1 MISTTSSL
9 EFDNEIDAE
18 IVDLNPLKGE
28 SRRRT
33 NEDDGIEIGVM
44 VIWTKKAECLNARRE
59 ISCTVNAIT
68 EDFMQALVKLAVQ
81 ETNVAMS
88 NSGVSTQLNL
98 VYSYR
103 SNSNENDNN
112 GSTSLTDLRP
122 RKSKRIETSKTKQ
135 GDIWCRCCFDDHRKF
150 I

>member
-1 MISTTSSL
+1 
-9 EFDNEIDAE
+9 
-18 IVDLNPLKGE
+18 
-28 SRRRT
+28 
-33 NEDDGIEIGVM
+33 
-44 VIWTKKAECLNARRE
+44 
-59 ISCTVNAIT
+59 VNAIT
-68 EDFMQALVKLAVQ
+68 EDFMQALVKLPVQ

-103 SNSNENDNN
+103 SNSNEMDNN

-122 RKSKRIETSKTKQ
+122 RRSKRIETSKTKQ
-135 GDIWCRCCFDDHRKF
+135 GDIWCRCCFGDHRKF